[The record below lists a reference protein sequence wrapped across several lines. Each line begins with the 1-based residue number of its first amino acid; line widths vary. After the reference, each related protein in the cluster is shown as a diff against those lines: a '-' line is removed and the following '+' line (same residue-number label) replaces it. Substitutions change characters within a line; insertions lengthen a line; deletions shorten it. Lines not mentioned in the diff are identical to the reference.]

1 MLIATFNVNSVRARL
16 PILEKW
22 LNDVNPDL
30 LFMQETKTQ
39 NEFFPVETF
48 NNSGYE
54 CFYNGEKSYNG
65 VAVLVKKNFSDVNV
79 SFGFNDGSEQN
90 FDTRVLTLQYK
101 NLIILNTY
109 VPQGKDIEHA
119 DFEIKK
125 KFFARVKNIVER
137 ENNNLFLW
145 LGDLN
150 VAPTEIDVTH
160 PETKKSHVCF
170 CDEIREI
177 FNDTKKSL
185 IDILRLFNKNSGVY
199 TFFDY
204 RVKDAVKRNIGWRI
218 DLMLASEKLSK
229 LALSCSPDIRPR
241 EWERPSDHVPL
252 IAKFIY
258 KSP

>member
-1 MLIATFNVNSVRARL
+1 MFIATFNVNSVRARL

-22 LNDVNPDL
+22 LNDVNPDF

-39 NEFFPVETF
+39 NNSFPAETF
-48 NNSGYE
+48 NNLGYE
-54 CFYNGEKSYNG
+54 SFYNGEKSYNG
-65 VAVLVKKNFSDVNV
+65 VAVLVKKKFSDVNV
-79 SFGFNDGSEQN
+79 SFGFNDENTQN
-90 FDTRVLTLQYK
+90 FDTRVLTLKYK
-101 NLIILNTY
+101 NLTVLNTY
-109 VPQGKDIEHA
+109 VPQGKEIEHP

-125 KFFARVKNIVER
+125 KFFARVKNIIER

-160 PETKKSHVCF
+160 PENKKSHVCF

-185 IDILRLFNKNSGVY
+185 VDILRLFNKNSGVY

-218 DLMLASEKLSK
+218 DLMLASESLSK
-229 LALSCSPDIRPR
+229 FALNCYPDTKVR

-252 IAKFIY
+252 IADFNL
-258 KSP
+258 